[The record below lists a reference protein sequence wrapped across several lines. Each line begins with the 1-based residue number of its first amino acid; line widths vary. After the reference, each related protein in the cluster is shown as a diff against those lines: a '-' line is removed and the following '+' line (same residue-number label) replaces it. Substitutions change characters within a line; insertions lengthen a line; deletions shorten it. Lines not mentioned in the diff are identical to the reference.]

1 MMKLPN
7 TTSVLP
13 MTWVH
18 SCISIDSTLNHMVV
32 VINGEKLE
40 DKAFP
45 IPAGWVEPLQPKP
58 LFKDGYF
65 LAGIHIFDQKRKITN
80 LYLPPFGRRL
90 LYIQRRQRRYH

>member
-1 MMKLPN
+1 
-7 TTSVLP
+7 
-13 MTWVH
+13 
-18 SCISIDSTLNHMVV
+18 MVV

-65 LAGIHIFDQKRKITN
+65 LARIHIFDQKRKITN
-80 LYLPPFGRRL
+80 LYLPPSGRRL
-90 LYIQRRQRRYH
+90 LYVQRRQRRYH